1 MRQPTDDELVLH
13 YYGESPDPAEMNR
26 LIEGSPELRERF
38 AELRRIL
45 DAVEEPPI
53 PEPSP
58 FFESRVWNR
67 LEAEVGGATGS
78 RVGRLRGWLAP
89 RREWGL
95 VGAMAL
101 LLVLSF
107 AAGRFWPRD
116 EVTIS
121 TASLERIRERILLVT
136 VAGHLERSETLLVE
150 LANAQGNGVYDL
162 SAERAL
168 ATELKGSNRLYRQSA
183 LQAGQPE
190 LAALLEDLELVLLE
204 LAHGPGEVP
213 SEDLGALR
221 LQVDESDLLFK
232 VRVVGSRLRQET
244 RTDIRPAID
253 RGAGR
258 DA

>member
-1 MRQPTDDELVLH
+1 MKRPTDEELVLH
-13 YYGESPDPAEMNR
+13 YYGETPDP
-26 LIEGSPELRERF
+26 EGMERELAASLELRERF
-38 AELRRIL
+38 ANLRAVL

-67 LEAEVGGATGS
+67 LEAEVTAGADNRLLG
-78 RVGRLRGWLAP
+78 LRGWLRP

-95 VGAMAL
+95 IGAVAL

-107 AAGRFWPRD
+107 TAGRFWPQD
-116 EVTIS
+116 EVTS
-121 TASLERIRERILLVT
+121 SVAALEEIRDRILLVT
-136 VAGHLERSETLLVE
+136 VAGHLEQTEMLLIE
-150 LANAQGNGVYDL
+150 LANAKGNGVYDL
-162 SAERAL
+162 ASERQL
-168 ATELKGSNRLYRQSA
+168 AAELKSSNRLYRQSA

-190 LAALLEDLELVLLE
+190 LAALLEDLERLLLE
-204 LAHGPGEVP
+204 LAHGPE
-213 SEDLGALR
+213 SLTSDDIGALR

-244 RTDIRPAID
+244 RTDNRPAID

>member
-1 MRQPTDDELVLH
+1 MKQPTNDDLILH
-13 YYGESPDPAEMNR
+13 YYGESPEPEAMDR
-26 LIEGSPELRERF
+26 LIEATPELRERYE
-38 AELRRIL
+38 ELRRIL
-45 DAVEEPPI
+45 DAVDEPPI

-67 LEAEVGGATGS
+67 LETEVAGGGERRAEG
-78 RVGRLRGWLAP
+78 LRRWLAP

-136 VAGHLERSETLLVE
+136 VAGHLEQSERLLVE

-162 SAERAL
+162 SAERDL

-190 LAALLEDLELVLLE
+190 LVALLEDLELVLLE

-221 LQVDESDLLFK
+221 HQVDESDLLFK

-244 RTDIRPAID
+244 RTDTRPAVD
-253 RGAGR
+253 RGAGL
-258 DA
+258 DT

>member
-1 MRQPTDDELVLH
+1 MRQPTDDELILH
-13 YYGESPDPAEMNR
+13 YYGESPEPEEMDR
-26 LIEGSPELRERF
+26 LIESSADLRGRW

-45 DAVEEPPI
+45 DAVEEPPV
-53 PEPSP
+53 PEPSH

-67 LEAEVGGATGS
+67 LESEVVRGERRRAGG
-78 RVGRLRGWLAP
+78 LRSWLVP

-95 VGAMAL
+95 VGAMVL

-116 EVTIS
+116 ESAVS
-121 TASLERIRERILLVT
+121 TASLDRIRERILLVT
-136 VAGHLERSETLLVE
+136 VAAHLERTEMLLVE
-150 LANAQGNGVYDL
+150 LANARGNGVYDL
-162 SAERAL
+162 TAERLL
-168 ATELKGSNRLYRQSA
+168 AAELKGSNRLYRQTA

-190 LAALLEDLELVLLE
+190 LAALLEDLERVLLE
-204 LAHGPGEVP
+204 LAHGPDEMP

-221 LQVDESDLLFK
+221 LQVDEGDLLFK

-244 RTDIRPAID
+244 RTDNRPAVA
-253 RGAGR
+253 RGTGL